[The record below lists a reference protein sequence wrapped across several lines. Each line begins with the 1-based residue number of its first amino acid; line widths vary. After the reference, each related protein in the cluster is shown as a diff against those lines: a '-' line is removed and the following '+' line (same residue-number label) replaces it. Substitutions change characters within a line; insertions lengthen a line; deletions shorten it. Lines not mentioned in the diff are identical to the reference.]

1 MAVSRSRTASTLVVL
16 VVVLVVMLVIGLHA
30 ARKPFPP
37 LSGTSAN
44 TTCDSV
50 KVKSTIFRREVTV
63 SVYNGSSRS
72 GLADRTMA
80 ALERRAFRPGTVGN
94 APKGSVAYAE
104 VRSTT
109 KDDPAARLVA
119 NQFKP
124 PAKVVLAE
132 DNLGP
137 GVDVVLGPKFTK
149 LHVPSPKSFKLVTPR
164 RTCLDTASPTPTPQP

>member
-1 MAVSRSRTASTLVVL
+1 MAVSKARTAGTMLVL
-16 VVVLVVMLVIGLHA
+16 VVVLVLMLVIGLHA
-30 ARKPFPP
+30 ARRPFPS
-37 LSGTSAN
+37 LSGKGA
-44 TTCDSV
+44 TTKCDAV
-50 KVKSTIFRREVTV
+50 KVRSTIFRKEITV

-80 ALERRAFRPGTVGN
+80 EMEKRSFTPGTVGN
-94 APKGSVAYAE
+94 VPKGSVAYAE

-109 KDDPAARLVA
+109 KNDPAAQLVA

-149 LHVPSPKSFKLVTPR
+149 LHVPSPKSLKLVTPR
-164 RTCLDTASPTPTPQP
+164 RTCLGTASPTPTPKP